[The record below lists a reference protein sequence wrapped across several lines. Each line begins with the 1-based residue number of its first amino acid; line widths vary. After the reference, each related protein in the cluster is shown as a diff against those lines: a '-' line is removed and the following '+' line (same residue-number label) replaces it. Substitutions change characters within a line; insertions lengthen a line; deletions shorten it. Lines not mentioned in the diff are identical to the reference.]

1 MAERHL
7 SHPPPVLAS
16 TVLALGI
23 AAIGSNSLL
32 LSPILSQVAENLG
45 TSPVRISWASAAYGG
60 ATALSA
66 FLLAPRIDRLGLR
79 RAVML
84 GLGAL
89 IAATAGS
96 ALAPHW
102 LWLIAAQALAG
113 LGAGVALPATY
124 ALASVVAPPGQEAK
138 TLGRVLTGWA
148 VSLVA
153 GIPIAAFL
161 ADQLGWRAAFVA
173 LALAAAC
180 ALAGVTALPAGAAAA
195 TGRRTGVLAP
205 LRYAGV
211 PRLLLVC
218 LGFMGAFYGVYAFLG
233 DHVRGLLGL
242 STAQA
247 GLLVLTYGVGFGL
260 ASLGDGLV
268 DRFGP
273 RRIFP
278 LAMAGVGLIY
288 LAMVPGTQNFAAIA
302 VLGGLWG
309 FCNHFGLNIMVLL
322 LVQARP
328 EERGAVLGL
337 NSAVT
342 YVASLLGVAGAGLV
356 YDQAGFIPLA
366 LGAAVVMAAVVGLAV
381 SASAK

>member
-1 MAERHL
+1 MAELHL
-7 SHPPPVLAS
+7 SHPSPVLAS

-32 LSPILSQVAENLG
+32 LSPILSQVAENLR

-66 FLLAPRIDRLGLR
+66 FLLAPCIDRLGLR

-247 GLLVLTYGVGFGL
+247 GLLVLAYGLGFGL

-309 FCNHFGLNIMVLL
+309 FCNHFALNIMVLL

-356 YDQAGFIPLA
+356 YDQAGFTPLA

>member
-1 MAERHL
+1 MAELHL
-7 SHPPPVLAS
+7 SRPFPTFAVLA
-16 TVLALGI
+16 LALGI

-32 LSPILSQVAENLG
+32 LSPILSEVASSLG
-45 TSPVRISWASAAYGG
+45 ASPVRVSWASAAYGG
-60 ATALSA
+60 TTALSA

-84 GLGAL
+84 GLAAL
-89 IAATAGS
+89 IAATAAS

-102 LWLIAAQALAG
+102 LWLVAAQGLAG
-113 LGAGVALPATY
+113 LGAGIALPATY

-153 GIPIAAFL
+153 GIPIAAFI

-173 LALAAAC
+173 VALAAGSAI
-180 ALAGVTALPAGAAAA
+180 AGIAGLPAGAATPAA
-195 TGRRTGVLAP
+195 TRTGVLAP
-205 LRYAGV
+205 LSYRGV
-211 PRLLLVC
+211 PRLLMVC
-218 LGFMGAFYGVYAFLG
+218 LGFMAAFYGVYAFLG
-233 DHVRGLLGL
+233 DHVRMLLGL

-247 GLLVLTYGVGFGL
+247 GLIVLVYGLGFGL

-278 LAMAGVGLIY
+278 LAMLGVGILY
-288 LAMVPGTQNFAAIA
+288 AAMVPGAQHFAVIA
-302 VLGGLWG
+302 VLAGLWG

-342 YVASLLGVAGAGLV
+342 YLASLAGVAVAGLV
-356 YDQAGFIPLA
+356 YDQAGFGPLA
-366 LGAAVVMAAVVGLAV
+366 LGAAGLMVGVAALAL
-381 SASAK
+381 SASAR

>member
-1 MAERHL
+1 MAELDISRSSPTL
-7 SHPPPVLAS
+7 AVLA
-16 TVLALGI
+16 LALGI

-32 LSPILSQVAENLG
+32 LSPILSEVAASLG
-45 TSPVRISWASAAYGG
+45 ATPVRISWASAAYGG

-79 RAVML
+79 RAVLL
-84 GLGAL
+84 GLAAL

-113 LGAGVALPATY
+113 LGAGIALPATY

-153 GIPIAAFL
+153 GIPVAAFI
-161 ADQLGWRAAFVA
+161 ADQLGWRAAFVTV
-173 LALAAAC
+173 ALAAAC
-180 ALAGVTALPAGAAAA
+180 AVMGVAGLPAGAVAPAA
-195 TGRRTGVLAP
+195 RRTGVLAP
-205 LRYAGV
+205 LRFAGV
-211 PRLLLVC
+211 PRLLMVC

-242 STAQA
+242 TTAQT
-247 GLLVLTYGVGFGL
+247 GLIVLVYGLGFGL

-278 LAMAGVGLIY
+278 VAMLGVGILY
-288 LAMVPGTQNFAAIA
+288 AAMVPGVQHFAVIA
-302 VLGGLWG
+302 VIAGLWG

-328 EERGAVLGL
+328 DERGAVLGL

-342 YVASLLGVAGAGLV
+342 YLASLAGVALSGLV
-356 YDQAGFIPLA
+356 YDQAGFGPLA
-366 LGAAVVMAAVVGLAV
+366 LGAAAVMVGVAALAV
-381 SASAK
+381 SASAR